1 MQRATAIAAAGTW
14 PAERRADT
22 VSLDWDLRSRRRM
35 VMHGQGGM
43 RFLLDLP
50 AASALRDG
58 DGLVLE
64 DGRVVAVA
72 AKPEALMELRARD
85 RAQLVRIAWH
95 LGNRHLPVQLAG
107 EVLRIRA
114 DAVIADMVRGLGGE
128 VVELSAP
135 FDPEG
140 GAYGHGQVHG
150 HDHAPDHADAQHH
163 PHDHGH
169 GHDHHHHGP
178 HGHTHGHG
186 R

>member
-1 MQRATAIAAAGTW
+1 MRRATAIATAGTW
-14 PAERRADT
+14 PAESRADT
-22 VSLDWDLRSRRRM
+22 VVLDWDLRSRRRM
-35 VMHGQGGM
+35 VMQAAGGL

-50 AASALRDG
+50 AAGALRDG
-58 DGLVLE
+58 DGLVLD
-64 DGRVVAVA
+64 DGRIVAIA
-72 AKPEALMELRARD
+72 ARPEALMELHAVD
-85 RAQLVRIAWH
+85 RAHLVRIAWH

-107 EVLRIRA
+107 ETLRIRA

-150 HDHAPDHADAQHH
+150 HDHHDGHDHDHHDHDHHH
-163 PHDHGH
+163 PHGH
-169 GHDHHHHGP
+169 GHD
-178 HGHTHGHG
+178 